1 MNAAIEAAH
10 AGEAGRGFAVVADE
24 IRKLSETSS
33 KQSRTIG
40 EELKEIKTGIEDIV
54 AASLESSE
62 AFSALSN
69 KIQETDGLVRQM
81 RLALE
86 EQNQNSNQIIDSLR
100 SMDSNTTDVKDAS
113 VKMADGNR
121 RILEEMKRL
130 QDSVASLENGMRT
143 ISDGAVAIAKHGVQL
158 SDGFKRM
165 NESVADIGDEIG
177 RFNV

>member
-1 MNAAIEAAH
+1 
-10 AGEAGRGFAVVADE
+10 
-24 IRKLSETSS
+24 
-33 KQSRTIG
+33 
-40 EELKEIKTGIEDIV
+40 
-54 AASLESSE
+54 
-62 AFSALSN
+62 
-69 KIQETDGLVRQM
+69 M

-130 QDSVASLENGMRT
+130 QDSVESLENGMRT

-165 NESVADIGDEIG
+165 NESVADIGDEIV